1 MSQSTDYESSY
12 FAEYIKAFNS
22 QHFFGNTF
30 MLSPQMLNTSL
41 KDVNMFSSSFS
52 TEQIRRMVMQ
62 PHEYE
67 EELRKLYY
75 FNFNTVGLY
84 KQIITLW

>member
-1 MSQSTDYESSY
+1 
-12 FAEYIKAFNS
+12 
-22 QHFFGNTF
+22 
-30 MLSPQMLNTSL
+30 MLNTSL

-67 EELRKLYY
+67 EELRKLS
-75 FNFNTVGLY
+75 FLNFNTVGLY
-84 KQIITLW
+84 KSLVKNAYI